1 MTSME
6 IVKQLNAH
14 RPQFLSLLSGEV
26 LEVDALSKT
35 CTMGF
40 EVSTDFCHS
49 VNVVQGGFVT
59 TMLDATMTH
68 TAFACAEPVLNVAT
82 MEIKVSFLEP
92 ALAGNFRAVG
102 HLIKE
107 GRSTGFMEGKLY
119 DGEGKLIATATTTVK
134 LVRPR

>member
-1 MTSME
+1 MTASG
-6 IVKQLNAH
+6 IVEQLNAH
-14 RPQFLSLLSGEV
+14 RPQFLSLLQGEV
-26 LEVDALSKT
+26 LAADVEART

-40 EVSTDFCHS
+40 TVSTDFCHS

-68 TAFACAEPVLNVAT
+68 TAFACGEPMVNVAT

-92 ALAGNFRAVG
+92 ALAGSFRAVG

-119 DGEGKLIATATTTVK
+119 DGEGKLIATATTTAK